1 MILTGKQGGIFL
13 DVKSIQASGTMDG
26 DLKGAINS
34 NAKSMLKYLPVS
46 DAIDLALQTQTVRGL
61 SSETQAL
68 IEEKEAL
75 QAENRVLADN
85 NAAQAEVRKEQ
96 AQKIVNLEA
105 ADT

>member
-1 MILTGKQGGIFL
+1 
-13 DVKSIQASGTMDG
+13 
-26 DLKGAINS
+26 
-34 NAKSMLKYLPVS
+34 MLKYLPVS

-96 AQKIVNLEA
+96 AQKIINLEA
-105 ADT
+105 AT